1 MLIKIQNQNID
12 GNVSIK
18 NETSE
23 EISIYI
29 LSVLRIFHYQP
40 RIDPVSFRQ
49 VFLFHF
55 NYFIMNWLYLFLY
68 MDRQGLIRGDS
79 DIIHP
84 IFTWLLSH
92 IDVVQKRAYLSRFL
106 VKVYIYVYIC
116 IHMYQYLLIFIK
128 LFLNIILL

>member
-1 MLIKIQNQNID
+1 MKDLLIKIQNQNID
-12 GNVSIK
+12 GNISIK

-29 LSVLRIFHYQP
+29 LSILRIFHYQP

-49 VFLFHF
+49 VF
-55 NYFIMNWLYLFLY
+55 YFILSTSLRIDCTYFC
-68 MDRQGLIRGDS
+68 MDRQGLVHGDS

-106 VKVYIYVYIC
+106 VKVYIWYMFIYVFIYINT
-116 IHMYQYLLIFIK
+116 YLFS
-128 LFLNIILL
+128 